1 MKSFWDVYWHI
12 AKPNGQSRQFAVG
25 RVARD
30 DLERAVLGAK
40 NLDVS
45 FGTAAMMAKKVDSLR
60 ASWDGGMDNVYRV
73 YVNPNTK
80 SVEVVCLGIDSI
92 DSEAEGIYH
101 NTTQLPTWM
110 QERIAVLSLMKVDPP
125 QTKVEGV
132 GMRVDENVYWIIK
145 G

>member
-1 MKSFWDVYWHI
+1 MKSFWEVYWHV
-12 AKPNGQSRQFAVG
+12 ARPNGGDRQFAIG

-30 DLERAVLGAK
+30 DLERAVLGTM
-40 NLDVS
+40 DVS
-45 FGTAAMMAKKVDSLR
+45 FGAAAMMARSVDHLR
-60 ASWDGGMDNVYRV
+60 AKWEGGMSNVYRV
-73 YVNPNTK
+73 YIKPDTL

-92 DSEAEGIYH
+92 DSEAEGIYD
-101 NTTQLPTWM
+101 NTSLLPAWM
-110 QERIAVLSLMKVDPP
+110 QERLAVLSIMKVDPP

>member
-1 MKSFWDVYWHI
+1 MKSFWDVYWHV
-12 AKPNGQSRQFAVG
+12 AKPNGGDRQFAVG
-25 RVARD
+25 RVTRD
-30 DLERAVLGAK
+30 DLERAVLGK
-40 NLDVS
+40 NEIS
-45 FGTAAMMAKKVDSLR
+45 FGAAAMMAKKVAALR
-60 ASWDGGMDNVYRV
+60 SSWDGGMDNVYRV

-101 NTTQLPTWM
+101 NTAQLPTWM
-110 QERIAVLSLMKVDPP
+110 QERLAVLSMMKVDPP

-132 GMRVDENVYWIIK
+132 GMRVDEHVYWIIK